1 MTQRTPGAG
10 NGSTPSST
18 GDGTTGDRARLRPIE
33 RCVLSLGER
42 GFPDDEIG
50 RRLHRSAGY
59 ADRVRRW
66 AEVPRSGTRHA
77 EQPLRPIER
86 CILRWRERGEDYIDV
101 AARFHRSPAFVEFVE
116 ELAEYK
122 LSR

>member
-1 MTQRTPGAG
+1 MTEDTRR
-10 NGSTPSST
+10 SE
-18 GDGTTGDRARLRPIE
+18 LRPIE
-33 RCVLSLGER
+33 RCILSLGAR
-42 GFPDDEIG
+42 GMPDDEIG

-59 ADRVRRW
+59 VDRVKRW
-66 AEVPRSGTRHA
+66 SEVPRTGSGHAGRHDRDV
-77 EQPLRPIER
+77 LRPLER

>member
-1 MTQRTPGAG
+1 MTERTRRAEPKHAA
-10 NGSTPSST
+10 PS
-18 GDGTTGDRARLRPIE
+18 RAALRPIE
-33 RCVLSLGER
+33 RCILALGDR
-42 GFPDDEIG
+42 GFADAEIG

-59 ADRVRRW
+59 VGRVRGW
-66 AEVPRSGTRHA
+66 TEVPRSGTYPDGPQSK
-77 EQPLRPIER
+77 EPLRPIER
-86 CILRWRERGEDYIDV
+86 CILRWRERGEDYVDV

>member
-1 MTQRTPGAG
+1 MTEHTRRSG
-10 NGSTPSST
+10 
-18 GDGTTGDRARLRPIE
+18 LRPIE
-33 RCVLSLGER
+33 RCILSLGER
-42 GFPDDEIG
+42 GMPDDEIG

-59 ADRVRRW
+59 VGRVKTW
-66 AEVPRSGTRHA
+66 SEVPRSGPAHGDRHDTG
-77 EQPLRPIER
+77 PLRPIER
-86 CILRWRERGEDYIDV
+86 CILRWRQRGEDYIEV

>member
-1 MTQRTPGAG
+1 MTERTA
-10 NGSTPSST
+10 PSGT
-18 GDGTTGDRARLRPIE
+18 GHDRARLRPVE
-33 RCVLSLGER
+33 RCVLSLGDR
-42 GFPDDEIG
+42 GVPDDEIG
-50 RRLHRSAGY
+50 RRLHRSPGY

-66 AEVPRSGTRHA
+66 AQVPRSGADDHPDHDRDHGA
-77 EQPLRPIER
+77 LRPIER
-86 CILRWRERGEDYIDV
+86 CILRWRERGEDYVDV

>member
-1 MTQRTPGAG
+1 MTERTGQ
-10 NGSTPSST
+10 
-18 GDGTTGDRARLRPIE
+18 DRAHLRPVE
-33 RCVLSLGER
+33 RCVLSLGDR
-42 GFPDDEIG
+42 GLADDEIG

-66 AEVPRSGTRHA
+66 AQVPRSGNHHPHDA
-77 EQPLRPIER
+77 LRPIER
-86 CILRWRERGEDYIDV
+86 CILRWRERREDYVDV

>member
-1 MTQRTPGAG
+1 MTERSRRTGPSEATPRPAG
-10 NGSTPSST
+10 
-18 GDGTTGDRARLRPIE
+18 LRPIE
-33 RCVLSLGER
+33 RCILSLGER
-42 GFPDDEIG
+42 GLPDAEIG

-59 ADRVRRW
+59 VGRVKRW
-66 AEVPRSGTRHA
+66 SEVPRSGTYASRAGHSN
-77 EQPLRPIER
+77 ERLRPIER